1 MSYQA
6 PHPSQTGRLLQHC
19 PLSWRAYAHFG
30 LAGLALLVLCI
41 GFATIGIF
49 TLRAKEDGAENAFWV
64 MLLLLVLSGF
74 SGWTF
79 WRMLRGLKRK
89 LKYAS
94 LYEKGLLFG
103 ASQWL
108 PLAQLAELHYNGH
121 FPLLFGSGAEAL
133 YWRSETGE
141 EALLYDEYLH
151 QLPAL
156 KRQLAQLRQDHWAA
170 TTKIKLPPVPRQ
182 LRPAEI
188 AAYKHHPLSSV
199 SISGSLFLGGMF
211 LYGSVSAPFFLFMA
225 ATALWVASQ
234 VAYYPA
240 LTHTH
245 LLIRHPLFKNWEHAI
260 LLSDIR
266 ELVCDER
273 GRLPIRL
280 VIITRD
286 FERRSWYCASM
297 WGSDWEGLVTAPALA
312 KVIYR
317 YQTDIG
323 LMEHHDPTADS

>member
-94 LYEKGLLFG
+94 LYEKGLLLG

-141 EALLYDEYLH
+141 EALLYDEYLY

-170 TTKIKLPPVPRQ
+170 ITKIELPPVPRH
-182 LRPAEI
+182 LRPAEVGV
-188 AAYKHHPLSSV
+188 YKHHLLSSV
-199 SISGSLFLGGMF
+199 SVTGLLLLAGMF
-211 LYGSVSAPFFLFMA
+211 LYVSVSSPFSLFMA
-225 ATALWVASQ
+225 ALALWLASQ

-240 LTHTH
+240 LTRTH
-245 LLIRHPLFKNWEHAI
+245 LLIRHPLFKNWERAI
-260 LLSDIR
+260 LISDIR
-266 ELVCDER
+266 ELVRDER
-273 GRLPIRL
+273 GRLPARL

-286 FERRSWYCASM
+286 FERRSWYCAPM
-297 WGSDWEGLVTAPALA
+297 WSSDWTDLATAPALA

-317 YQTDIG
+317 YQTDLG
-323 LMEHHDPTADS
+323 LMEQHNPTADS

>member
-19 PLSWRAYAHFG
+19 PLSWRAYAQFG

-41 GFATIGIF
+41 GFATISIF
-49 TLRAKEDGAENAFWV
+49 TLQAQENGAEKAFWV

-79 WRMLRGLKRK
+79 WRLLRGLKRK
-89 LKYAS
+89 LKYAT

-103 ASQWL
+103 ASQWM
-108 PLAQLAELHYNGH
+108 PLAQLAELQYNGH

-156 KRQLAQLRQDHWAA
+156 KRQLAQLRKDDWAA
-170 TTKIKLPPVPRQ
+170 TSKMELPPVPRH
-182 LRPAEI
+182 LRPSEI
-188 AAYKHHPLSSV
+188 AAYKHHPLTSV
-199 SISGSLFLGGMF
+199 SIAGLLFLGGMF
-211 LYGSVSAPFFLFMA
+211 LHLANSVPFFWLMA
-225 ATALWVASQ
+225 TAALWVASRIT
-234 VAYYPA
+234 YYPA
-240 LTHTH
+240 LTSTH
-245 LLIRHPLFKNWEHAI
+245 LLICHPLVKAWERAI
-260 LLSDIR
+260 PLSDIR

-280 VIITRD
+280 IIITRD

-297 WGSDWEGLVTAPALA
+297 WGSDWEDLVTAPALA

-317 YQTDIG
+317 YQTDLG
-323 LMEHHDPTADS
+323 LMEHHDPTGT